1 MNDIKIS
8 SLIALSLISSPIAL
22 SASSPPKAF
31 SAESISSRAS
41 LRKMKYQ
48 LAAAPVLQPMGIYVG
63 ELQERWQF
71 PSDHLPIG
79 MTLDGLN
86 FASWNV
92 LDADYISWVTEK
104 NSQGLSRSLIADE
117 HVFIE
122 GSKLTLRDR
131 HVVDLILEMLQHPT
145 HPKSLLSL
153 QECREPFLAE
163 LKARLPSNFEVISHQ
178 ENGVIID
185 KTDFQIV
192 DAKSVTGIFSNE
204 PKKPTQ
210 ELMLLRKSN
219 NEKLRL
225 VNAHLPGDPTKPG
238 RFEFAQYLA
247 DTADDQIATIAM
259 GDMNFNELEMAE
271 ALRQAFPNA
280 RPSLYS
286 PYCTNISPYTFVSKV
301 IDHFIVASSSQVEIH
316 TPEQVMIGLSSTTAL
331 LSGAENPVLDY
342 SKIHLPQTGVLK
354 TNGQFV
360 YVDLDNDYIHKL
372 VPLIEEEGFEEPPYF
387 GRPELVGAHISVIY
401 DEEMG
406 TYSLPPIQEL
416 GEVIHFQV
424 KECKIVSP
432 PKMKGVDQVYFITV
446 EAPELDRIREKYGLP
461 KREYE
466 FHITVGVKLL

>member
-8 SLIALSLISSPIAL
+8 SLIAFSLISSPIAL
-22 SASSPPKAF
+22 SAASPFNAV
-31 SAESISSRAS
+31 SAETSFSRAS

-79 MTLDGLN
+79 MTFDGLN
-86 FASWNV
+86 IASWNV
-92 LDADYISWVTEK
+92 LDADYMSWVTEK

-117 HVFIE
+117 HVFIDD
-122 GSKLTLRDR
+122 SKLTLRDR

-163 LKARLPSNFEVISHQ
+163 LKARLPSNFEVIAHGG
-178 ENGVIID
+178 NGVIID
-185 KTDFQIV
+185 RTHFEIV
-192 DAKSVTGIFSNE
+192 DAKSVTGIFSAE
-204 PKKPTQ
+204 PKKSTQ
-210 ELMLLRKSN
+210 ELILLRKEN
-219 NEKLRL
+219 GEKLRL
-225 VNAHLPGDPTKPG
+225 VNVHLPGDPTKPG

-259 GDMNFNELEMAE
+259 GDMNFNELEMAD
-271 ALRQAFPNA
+271 ALEKAFPNGK
-280 RPSLYS
+280 PSLYS

-301 IDHFIVASSSQVEIH
+301 IDHFIVQSSSQVEIN

-342 SKIHLPQTGVLK
+342 SKIQLPHTGVLK

-360 YVDLDNDYIHKL
+360 YVDLDDDYIHKL

-387 GRPELVGAHISVIY
+387 GSPGLVGAHISVIY
-401 DEEMG
+401 DEEMEL
-406 TYSLPPIQEL
+406 YSLPPIQEL
-416 GEVIHFQV
+416 GETIHFQV

-432 PKMKGVDQVYFITV
+432 PKMKGVDKVYFIVV
-446 EAPELDRIREKYGLP
+446 EAPELNRIREKYGLP
-461 KREYE
+461 KREHQ